1 MKFYKTKLSTFLLG
15 KGFYLVLAVCMAA
28 MGMAVYSALD
38 AIDPVSP
45 QENSSIQESV
55 PEELESF
62 PVEEEEEKQEIEE
75 EKPLPKESEPVENEG
90 VATFFMLPLNGEI
103 IKHFDNEHL
112 QYSAT
117 YNDMRLHTGTDIKP
131 ESTKDVISAGDGSVL
146 SVEENTVLGNV
157 VTIDHGNTVTIRYCG
172 VEGITVSAGDTVFAG
187 QVIGQVGTVTN
198 ECNDEEH
205 IHIEVF
211 KSSKPVNPAEFFDLQ

>member
-1 MKFYKTKLSTFLLG
+1 MKFYKTKLTTFLLG

-45 QENSSIQESV
+45 QENSSIQESI
-55 PEELESF
+55 PEELDSF
-62 PVEEEEEKQEIEE
+62 PVEEEEVKEEEERPSIEE
-75 EKPLPKESEPVENEG
+75 AEPVENEG

-103 IKHFDNEHL
+103 IKHFDSQHL

-131 ESTKDVISAGDGSVL
+131 ENTKDVISAGDGSVL

-157 VTIDHGNTVTIRYCG
+157 VTIDHGNSVTVRYCG
-172 VEGITVSAGDTVFAG
+172 VEDIVVSAGDIVSAG
-187 QVIGQVGTVTN
+187 DVIGKVGTVTN
-198 ECNDEEH
+198 ECMDEEH
-205 IHIEVF
+205 LHIEVF
-211 KSSKPVNPAEFFDLQ
+211 KNSKPVNPEEFFDLQ